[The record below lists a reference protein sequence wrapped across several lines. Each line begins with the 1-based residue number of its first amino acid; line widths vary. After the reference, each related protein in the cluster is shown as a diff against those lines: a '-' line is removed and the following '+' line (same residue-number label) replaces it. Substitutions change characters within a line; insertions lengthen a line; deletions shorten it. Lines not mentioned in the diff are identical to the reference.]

1 MAIEVDEDAFDFG
14 ARLQKTRNLS
24 GLTQEQLAKKL
35 GISKQTISSYES
47 NVKKPSILTAR
58 KLARA
63 LNCSLDYLLGL
74 ENSETIAIQ
83 DLRPGERE
91 IILQYI
97 RVFHT
102 DKEPPGEIGIE
113 KRMRG
118 RLKWMFMISEYV

>member
-1 MAIEVDEDAFDFG
+1 MAIEVDEDAFG

-91 IILQYI
+91 LILQYI

-102 DKEPPGEIGIE
+102 DKEPP
-113 KRMRG
+113 R
-118 RLKWMFMISEYV
+118 

>member
-24 GLTQEQLAKKL
+24 GLTQEQLANKL

-91 IILQYI
+91 LILQYI

-102 DKEPPGEIGIE
+102 DKEPP
-113 KRMRG
+113 R
-118 RLKWMFMISEYV
+118 

>member
-47 NVKKPSILTAR
+47 NVKKSSILTAR

-91 IILQYI
+91 LILQYI

-102 DKEPPGEIGIE
+102 DKEPP
-113 KRMRG
+113 R
-118 RLKWMFMISEYV
+118 

>member
-58 KLARA
+58 KLAI
-63 LNCSLDYLLGL
+63 SHTT
-74 ENSETIAIQ
+74 SF
-83 DLRPGERE
+83 
-91 IILQYI
+91 
-97 RVFHT
+97 VFS
-102 DKEPPGEIGIE
+102 K
-113 KRMRG
+113 
-118 RLKWMFMISEYV
+118 S